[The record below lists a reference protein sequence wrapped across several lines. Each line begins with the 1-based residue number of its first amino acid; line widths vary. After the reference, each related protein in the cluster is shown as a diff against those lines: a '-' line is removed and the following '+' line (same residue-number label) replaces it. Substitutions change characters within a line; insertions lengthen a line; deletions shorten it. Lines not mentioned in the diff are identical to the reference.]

1 MHQETAGR
9 GTGTGDV
16 RLAHC
21 SPRLARAAAC
31 LAVRAARLIA
41 VAGLLAHSV
50 VPAVRATAGSAAVQQ
65 ASVAQGVAAPV
76 PLVDAAFL
84 DEVRARLADAFR
96 RDDDYAY
103 RERRTE
109 INTNPFGRVGTGDVE
124 LYEVYPSPTPGLTY
138 RRRLTEHG
146 VALSDAALVRQD
158 REYQARAAGVRRRL
172 AADAAERTPET
183 PEERFAAEDD
193 DIFNVLQFSVERR
206 ELFEGRPAIVVTFG
220 PRPGADPQTQRG
232 DLVRKFAGT
241 AWIDEAAREVRFVEA
256 TSVDSISFGLGLA
269 ARVSEGAAATMRREQ
284 IDDGV
289 WMPTQVT
296 FTGRG
301 RAALFLRGLS
311 IDYAEERFD
320 YRPASEVPIPGA
332 P

>member
-1 MHQETAGR
+1 M
-9 GTGTGDV
+9 
-16 RLAHC
+16 
-21 SPRLARAAAC
+21 
-31 LAVRAARLIA
+31 RAARLIA

-65 ASVAQGVAAPV
+65 ASVAPGVAAPV

-109 INTNPFGRVGTGDVE
+109 INTNPFGRLGTGDVE

-158 REYQARAAGVRRRL
+158 REYQARAAGVRPRL
-172 AADAAERTPET
+172 AADAAERAPET
-183 PEERFAAEDD
+183 LEERAAAEAD

-206 ELFEGRPAIVVTFG
+206 ELFEGRPAIVV
-220 PRPGADPQTQRG
+220 D
-232 DLVRKFAGT
+232 VRAAAGRRST
-241 AWIDEAAREVRFVEA
+241 DAARRLG
-256 TSVDSISFGLGLA
+256 SQIRGHGVDRRSGSGGAPCGSHVGRQHLLQLGA
-269 ARVSEGAAATMRREQ
+269 
-284 IDDGV
+284 
-289 WMPTQVT
+289 
-296 FTGRG
+296 G
-301 RAALFLRGLS
+301 RA
-311 IDYAEERFD
+311 DQ
-320 YRPASEVPIPGA
+320 
-332 P
+332 

>member
-21 SPRLARAAAC
+21 NPRLARAAAC

-76 PLVDAAFL
+76 PLVDVAFL

-158 REYQARAAGVRRRL
+158 REYQARAAGRSPSPCRGHRR
-172 AADAAERTPET
+172 AHTGD
-183 PEERFAAEDD
+183 
-193 DIFNVLQFSVERR
+193 
-206 ELFEGRPAIVVTFG
+206 
-220 PRPGADPQTQRG
+220 PRGA
-232 DLVRKFAGT
+232 
-241 AWIDEAAREVRFVEA
+241 
-256 TSVDSISFGLGLA
+256 
-269 ARVSEGAAATMRREQ
+269 
-284 IDDGV
+284 
-289 WMPTQVT
+289 
-296 FTGRG
+296 GRG
-301 RAALFLRGLS
+301 RRRRHLQRAAVQRRAARAVRGPAGDCGDVRAAAGRRSTDAARRLGSQVRGHGVDRRSGSGGALRGSHVGRQHLL
-311 IDYAEERFD
+311 RL
-320 YRPASEVPIPGA
+320 GA
-332 P
+332 GRAGQ